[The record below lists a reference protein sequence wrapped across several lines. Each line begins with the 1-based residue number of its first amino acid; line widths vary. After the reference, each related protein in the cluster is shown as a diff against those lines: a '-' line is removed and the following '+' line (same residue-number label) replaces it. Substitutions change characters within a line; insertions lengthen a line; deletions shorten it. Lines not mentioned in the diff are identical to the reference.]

1 MGKATPPSNFA
12 GVSYAVVLDFSNW
25 HALPQQH
32 VNNTCGRDKIYDPLS
47 KTCVQTSCPA
57 DVCVQR
63 DDCLWTRFSRD
74 EITFREDLSLI
85 ITSTSEQLNPDRW
98 HRDGPDIVVCMSTK
112 SGATAIEPIG
122 FEEVLSNVTLFIS
135 ALCLTLHI
143 ITYALLPQLR
153 NGHSR
158 IVLCLAVS
166 LLVAQGTFL
175 GSGLFLR
182 AGMALCTACAVV
194 SHASHLAA
202 FFWMNVMAI
211 DLRGTFQKRG
221 IGKSRAQGAFLLYS
235 AYAWMVPVAL
245 VAAALILQ
253 DLRPSSPFSP
263 SYGRPHCWIN
273 RPFSLLAFFGAPVL
287 LLLLA
292 NVVLFCLTAASIHQ
306 ATKQGKLARRAANTT
321 NQEKSRLVLYAKLAA
336 LLGLTWAFGFAA
348 ALSGLRFLWYPF
360 IVLGGLQGASIFLAF
375 TCKRRIFR
383 MMYERVCGSSGAR
396 QHGTHSP
403 SPPTATTLTSVLSTS
418 STALASVATGTEIP
432 MQAPSRSSGTIV
444 TEGHNINRTPQNDT
458 EFPRSQDKP
467 QDHYTHHAKEAGPKT
482 TTGGNSFSP

>member
-1 MGKATPPSNFA
+1 MRDTVAWNLYRNLHCAICNSRSPYLSRCGAESQFMGKATPPSNFA

-25 HALPQQH
+25 HALPQQR

-202 FFWMNVMAI
+202 FFWMNVMAM
-211 DLRGTFQKRG
+211 DLQRTFQKTG
-221 IGKSRAQGAFLLYS
+221 IGKSRAQGAFQLYS

-306 ATKQGKLARRAANTT
+306 ATKQVTLEVIFAGFVTFISHLLKTWCWNLELESQPVGICFPARLHFLHNG
-321 NQEKSRLVLYAKLAA
+321 SI
-336 LLGLTWAFGFAA
+336 
-348 ALSGLRFLWYPF
+348 LWY
-360 IVLGGLQGASIFLAF
+360 A
-375 TCKRRIFR
+375 
-383 MMYERVCGSSGAR
+383 
-396 QHGTHSP
+396 
-403 SPPTATTLTSVLSTS
+403 
-418 STALASVATGTEIP
+418 
-432 MQAPSRSSGTIV
+432 
-444 TEGHNINRTPQNDT
+444 
-458 EFPRSQDKP
+458 
-467 QDHYTHHAKEAGPKT
+467 
-482 TTGGNSFSP
+482 